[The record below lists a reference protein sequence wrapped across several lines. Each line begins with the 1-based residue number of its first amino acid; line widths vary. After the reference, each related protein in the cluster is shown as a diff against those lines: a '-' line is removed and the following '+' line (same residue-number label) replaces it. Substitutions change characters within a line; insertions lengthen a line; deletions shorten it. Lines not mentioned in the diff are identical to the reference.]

1 MIIQELDSTKSISIS
16 LASASASACD
26 VTAVW
31 ADSAG
36 SGSSMTFTESGSA
49 VNTSGSSLITAIPAP
64 ASGTTRTVREITIYN
79 PNTLAVLFSLKL
91 NTGYG
96 TYVFWSDYCSGGKTY
111 ALSNASN
118 TGTSTALPAGH
129 VIRDVLNS
137 VTMTQRGQLNISGTT
152 LVDEPGTGSAGDTL
166 LNLYNQVVQ
175 IASASQTPRQNI
187 NFVSGATAADN
198 PGNNSTDITIAAGSQ
213 TYILD
218 SQVRSWMG
226 L

>member
-1 MIIQELDSTKSISIS
+1 MAQINDKQVGIPGTLYTDTLTNIQAIANPIEGMLAKDSVSHNIYQYSNGAWRVLIS
-16 LASASASACD
+16 
-26 VTAVW
+26 
-31 ADSAG
+31 
-36 SGSSMTFTESGSA
+36 
-49 VNTSGSSLITAIPAP
+49 
-64 ASGTTRTVREITIYN
+64 
-79 PNTLAVLFSLKL
+79 
-91 NTGYG
+91 
-96 TYVFWSDYCSGGKTY
+96 
-111 ALSNASN
+111 
-118 TGTSTALPAGH
+118 GH

-137 VTMTQRGQLNISGTT
+137 VTMTHRGQLNISGTT